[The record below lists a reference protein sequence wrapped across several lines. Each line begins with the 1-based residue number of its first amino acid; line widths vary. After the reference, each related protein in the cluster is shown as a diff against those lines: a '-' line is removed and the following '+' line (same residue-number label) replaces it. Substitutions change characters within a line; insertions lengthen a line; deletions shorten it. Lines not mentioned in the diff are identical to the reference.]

1 MESTEHQPHSA
12 AWGSFYCVA
21 THRWGYACCLLC
33 EKDSECG
40 KVFAL
45 ESGAGEFKASE
56 SAGASN
62 SMSEPV
68 PEISTSTDMPP
79 APRGTPKEVLRI
91 LASDKAKPF
100 EVLGLSTV
108 KATSYAVRTAFRRLA
123 LLVHPDKNPG
133 EEEKCHQA
141 LLRAQHARE
150 AALALLSAP
159 PPTAANGPVGTP
171 SATGTGDRGPGPRR
185 QGPAPRPRDEAQV
198 AREPQPRKDFTSKEV
213 YVSYALQFVLE
224 EWQNFV
230 DLALGGPGDPQRK
243 KATEKRA
250 VAAAAS
256 QGAEGVLRSQVAMQ
270 QTSKSVKALQKLL
283 KNQELGADVLAK
295 VERVCC
301 GMLGREYTEAN
312 QAYLDLAIGN
322 KAWHSEVPT
331 LMEGGMD
338 GLTGKDRGQMWKQAR
353 TAQRLNAQRVKTSMD
368 NEEVRSHVVALR
380 RLITVAQAIRPN
392 ADPSKNAG

>member
-1 MESTEHQPHSA
+1 MESAESSEVPHSA

-33 EKDSECG
+33 EKNSECG
-40 KVFAL
+40 KVAAL
-45 ESGAGEFKASE
+45 ESGDPNSSVND
-56 SAGASN
+56 SAVPPAATV
-62 SMSEPV
+62 PAAV
-68 PEISTSTDMPP
+68 PEVAAEAPEV
-79 APRGTPKEVLRI
+79 PRGTPKEVLRI
-91 LASDKAKPF
+91 LSSDKAKPF

-159 PPTAANGPVGTP
+159 AQAPVAATPPNQQ
-171 SATGTGDRGPGPRR
+171 PGEPPRR
-185 QGPAPRPRDEAQV
+185 FPGPAPRPRDEAQTR
-198 AREPQPRKDFTSKEV
+198 REPQQRKDFASKEV

-230 DLALGGPGDPQRK
+230 DLALGGPDDKRK

-283 KNQELGADVLAK
+283 KNQALGADVLVK
-295 VERVCC
+295 VEKVCC
-301 GMLGREYTEAN
+301 GMLGKEYGLAN

-338 GLTGKDRGQMWKQAR
+338 GLSGKDRGQMWKQ
-353 TAQRLNAQRVKTSMD
+353 VGSG
-368 NEEVRSHVVALR
+368 VHWW
-380 RLITVAQAIRPN
+380 
-392 ADPSKNAG
+392 

>member
-1 MESTEHQPHSA
+1 MVAFVVQQSTGTSLAALVATRFEDLFSRSKGDFPGLGCPGCPHWVCMVCPRIADSTFQETNMNLENPQLIISEREDH
-12 AWGSFYCVA
+12 GLPLRPGVA

-45 ESGAGEFKASE
+45 ESGAGEFKAAE
-56 SAGASN
+56 GAGEN
-62 SMSEPV
+62 PVQSMSL
-68 PEISTSTDMPP
+68 P
-79 APRGTPKEVLRI
+79 ADNAEELPAEKLPRGTPKE
-91 LASDKAKPF
+91 DKAKPF

-159 PPTAANGPVGTP
+159 KAVPTQAGPSGTP
-171 SATGTGDRGPGPRR
+171 GATPGDRGPTVRR

-198 AREPQPRKDFTSKEV
+198 AREPQPRKDFASKEV

-230 DLALGGPGDPQRK
+230 DLALGGPGDPRHK

-270 QTSKSVKALQKLL
+270 QTAKSVKALQKLL

-312 QAYLDLAIGN
+312 QASTESCGFWMSCGCWKWLL
-322 KAWHSEVPT
+322 ST
-331 LMEGGMD
+331 L
-338 GLTGKDRGQMWKQAR
+338 
-353 TAQRLNAQRVKTSMD
+353 
-368 NEEVRSHVVALR
+368 VV
-380 RLITVAQAIRPN
+380 
-392 ADPSKNAG
+392 